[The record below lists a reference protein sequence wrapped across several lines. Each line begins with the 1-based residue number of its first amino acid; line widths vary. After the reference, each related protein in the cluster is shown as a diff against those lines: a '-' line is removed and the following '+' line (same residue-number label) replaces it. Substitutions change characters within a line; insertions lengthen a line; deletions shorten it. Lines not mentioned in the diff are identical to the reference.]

1 MACSACAKRRK
12 KLEALKAKKLKSGNR
27 TQAAALGAVLTITEA
42 AGKALGLSEDDS
54 GRGERTAEPDGP
66 ADRGDEP
73 NR

>member
-42 AGKALGLSEDDS
+42 AGKALGLSEESDEPGPDRAADRS
-54 GRGERTAEPDGP
+54 PEPD
-66 ADRGDEP
+66 R
-73 NR
+73 